1 MLQSLVNGLVSGL
14 IVALPALALALTF
27 SVLRFANFAIGATLT
42 LSAYVVFWLNSM
54 LGLPLAAAAAVGV
67 PIMAAVCVLVD
78 RLVYQPLRERSS
90 VTLLVAS
97 MGVAFVLENVV
108 RLVFGNS
115 PRGFAVEV
123 ARPIRIFDVR
133 VNHEQAIS
141 AAVVIACLVALTFV
155 FKRTRMGRAMRAI
168 ADDPSLASVR
178 GIDRN
183 RVVRWTWVISAA
195 MTAVAGTLIGL
206 DGTIDP
212 QMGWN
217 YVVTVF
223 AAAILGGIGNPMAA
237 VAGALLLGVV
247 EEMSTLL
254 ITSVY
259 KTLVA
264 FGVMSIL
271 LLVRP
276 SGLFGRAWL
285 QK

>member
-1 MLQSLVNGLVSGL
+1 MLQAIFNGLISGL

-42 LSAYVVFWLNSM
+42 LSAYVVFAFNAL
-54 LGLPLAAAAAVGV
+54 LGLPLLAAAAAGV
-67 PIMAAVCVLVD
+67 PVIAAICVALD
-78 RLVYQPLRERSS
+78 RLIYRQLRERSS

-97 MGVAFVLENVV
+97 MGIGFILENVV
-108 RLVFGNS
+108 RLFFGNS

-123 ARPIRIFDVR
+123 ARPFRIWDLR
-133 VNHEQAIS
+133 VNHEQAVS
-141 AAVVIACLVALTFV
+141 AIAVIVCLVALAVV
-155 FKRTRMGRAMRAI
+155 FRKTRFGRAMRAI
-168 ADDPSLASVR
+168 ADDPSLAAVR
-178 GIDRN
+178 GIDRD
-183 RVVRWTWVISAA
+183 RVIRWTWIISAA

-206 DGTIDP
+206 DSTIDP

-217 YVVTVF
+217 YIVTVF

-237 VAGALLLGVV
+237 VPGALLLGVV
-247 EEMSTLL
+247 EELSAL
-254 ITSVY
+254 IIPSVY
-259 KTLVA
+259 KTVVA
-264 FGVMSIL
+264 FSVMSVL